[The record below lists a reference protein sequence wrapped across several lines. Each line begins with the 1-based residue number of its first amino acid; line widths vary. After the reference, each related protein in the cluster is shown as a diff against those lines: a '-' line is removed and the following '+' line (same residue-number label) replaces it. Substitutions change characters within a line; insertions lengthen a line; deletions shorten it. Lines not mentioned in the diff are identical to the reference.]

1 MAKKR
6 LGKVIEMM
14 RDPNLS
20 TFAFV
25 MYPEAT
31 PVLEAYRAA
40 VELRTVGIEPGLVV
54 ANLVIPPENVTTPF
68 VQARR
73 TMQEKYLAEINER
86 FSVPVVQIPLQPSK
100 IKGSKALS
108 ALGAKVY
115 GENKEN
121 NMDDPILS
129 DIEVSSPSV
138 VWKAASDFANALAET
153 PQFQAFEQPAWQLR
167 QDEKAQAVLK
177 AFRDQQDSLKGL
189 SILKAVSSKDQAE
202 LDRLKENLFSQ
213 PNMVANT
220 QAEAELV
227 SLYQSVGS
235 VLSQSIGI
243 DFSAATSSGC
253 CG

>member
-153 PQFQAFEQPAWQLR
+153 PQFQAFEQAAWQLR
-167 QDEKAQAVLK
+167 QDEKAQA
-177 AFRDQQDSLKGL
+177 
-189 SILKAVSSKDQAE
+189 
-202 LDRLKENLFSQ
+202 
-213 PNMVANT
+213 
-220 QAEAELV
+220 
-227 SLYQSVGS
+227 
-235 VLSQSIGI
+235 
-243 DFSAATSSGC
+243 
-253 CG
+253 